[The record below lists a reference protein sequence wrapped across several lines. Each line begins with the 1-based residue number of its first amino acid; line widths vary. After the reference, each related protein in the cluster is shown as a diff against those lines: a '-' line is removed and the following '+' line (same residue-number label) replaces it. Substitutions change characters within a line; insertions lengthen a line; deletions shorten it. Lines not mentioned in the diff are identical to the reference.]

1 MILSLIC
8 RIPCLLSIH
17 EIRWWGKMLH
27 WFPLFSSSLF
37 PIVLSVP
44 QKQKKKILS
53 FSIIPIP
60 IPLPLVFSILLH
72 HSPILPDDLFGFDF
86 FFFFW
91 IVLFL
96 TLEKELLVWTI
107 FFEGA
112 GGGGVRIDLPDV
124 IVLIHIL
131 IYMISLLNLVRILSI
146 DLTLFYLST
155 YLIYWSV
162 CVCVCF
168 FNVCVFFLV
177 MDRCV

>member
-86 FFFFW
+86 FFFLNCALLNLRKGTLGLNYFFW
-91 IVLFL
+91 R
-96 TLEKELLVWTI
+96 
-107 FFEGA
+107 G